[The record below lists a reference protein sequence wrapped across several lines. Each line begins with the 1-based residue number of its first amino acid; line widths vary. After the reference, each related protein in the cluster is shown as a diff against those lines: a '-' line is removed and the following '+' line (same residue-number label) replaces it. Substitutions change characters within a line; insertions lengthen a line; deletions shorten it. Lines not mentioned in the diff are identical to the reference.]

1 MLGLGVSLCCQSSGL
16 ALSGRLQY
24 LLSVPLLSV
33 PLLSVP
39 LLLVVSLPSQYQGS
53 IVPRSA
59 ILFLFGFLLCLVY
72 DGGVCVF
79 RCFRLCSS

>member
-16 ALSGRLQY
+16 ALSGCLQY
-24 LLSVPLLSV
+24 
-33 PLLSVP
+33 LLSVP
-39 LLLVVSLPSQYQGS
+39 LLLVVSLPSQCQGS

>member
-16 ALSGRLQY
+16 ALSQY
-24 LLSVPLLSV
+24 LLSV

-39 LLLVVSLPSQYQGS
+39 LLLVVSLPSQCQGS